1 MAISVYF
8 DGRLIKQLGTY
19 VKTDLSAVR
28 QINGTATGV
37 VALLGLAEGGI
48 PNKAY
53 RVLSYAEAA
62 AVFKGGPL
70 LDHIKA
76 AFLGGAGEIVA
87 VRAGNPTTAQVNIPV
102 SPDNTSSPPVTV
114 NWTFTSYEASSRSNS
129 IYVSFE
135 NTGESTSTNTSD
147 DYLLLS
153 IFQKHPDCSVTKETY
168 VFPRKFTDVQVLVK
182 RGDTLFF
189 VDRTL
194 INAAKASTNF
204 QTTLINLLK
213 TNLNQTDIV
222 QIFDA
227 SPTSPID
234 VPLGLVLYEILYGG
248 LFGFTRSRL
257 VTTSFGSVTD
267 LFSNTDLFVAAPP
280 TFYNGTTYLTYA
292 ALSASNIF
300 AKDNFSVDDILDTSV
315 NPNIL
320 PSYVFSLSGG
330 SNGDDGTGFYG
341 AAISNYTPIWNNA
354 LSALEEEEVNFVVP
368 AYRFLDTV
376 GYSARLNIFKTISAS
391 ILAHINLMSQ
401 VNIRKRRVGI
411 LGFPAPDKNT
421 ASALTSNDYL
431 RGGTSNASILNTS
444 ASLFGGTDRIQVIVS
459 PFYSTVFNDA
469 GKEELLGGEFLASF
483 VSGMHANREPQNS
496 VTFLPIAGLGL
507 KLLYDW
513 KYSEKDDLISNRIFF
528 VEKVK
533 NSFGAIQYRIHHN
546 PTTFTGPVTVGFQE
560 LVLRRIDDF
569 LTAFIYKNLEQQF
582 VGRPSKGQIT
592 ANEIKAFTETL
603 LSRVK
608 DKQIVNF
615 KDVTVTSN
623 EDKTV
628 YYVEFFYQPITEIKF
643 ILVTM
648 KVSFDLA

>member
-8 DGRLIKQLGTY
+8 DGRLIKQLGAY

-37 VALLGLAEGGI
+37 VALLGLAEGGL
-48 PNKAY
+48 PNTAY

-62 AVFKGGPL
+62 AIFKGGPL
-70 LDHIKA
+70 LDHVKA
-76 AFLGGAGEIVA
+76 AFLGGAGEVVA
-87 VRAGNPTTAQVNIPV
+87 VRVGNPTPATVSIPV
-102 SPDNTSSPPVTV
+102 SPDGTSSAIPW
-114 NWTFTSYEASSRSNS
+114 NFTSYEASARSNS

-135 NTGESTSTNTSD
+135 IDTEFTSSTSD
-147 DYLLLS
+147 DNLILS
-153 IFQKHPDCSVTKETY
+153 IFQKHPDCSITKETY

-182 RGDTLFF
+182 RGNTLFF
-189 VDRTL
+189 VDRSL
-194 INAAKASTNF
+194 INAAKASSNF

-227 SPTSPID
+227 SPSTPID

-248 LFGFTRSRL
+248 LFGFTKSRL
-257 VTTSFGSVTD
+257 VTTSFGSSSDLFSSTD
-267 LFSNTDLFVAAPP
+267 LFSTTASP
-280 TFYNGTTYLTYA
+280 FYNGTAYLDYTT
-292 ALSASNIF
+292 LSTTNVL
-300 AKDNFSVDDILDTSV
+300 AKTTFSVNDIVDTTI

-320 PSYVFSLSGG
+320 ASYVFSLSGG

-341 AAISNYTPIWNNA
+341 TALSTYVPVWNNA
-354 LSALEEEEVNFVVP
+354 LASLEEEEVNFIVP

-376 GYSARLNIFKTISAS
+376 GYSARLNFFKTVSAS
-391 ILAHINLMSQ
+391 VLAHINLMSQ

-421 ASALTSNDYL
+421 ASALTSGDYL
-431 RGGTSNASILNTS
+431 RGGTSNDSVLNVA
-444 ASLFGGTDRIQVIVS
+444 ASLFGGTDRIQAIVS

-483 VSGMHANREPQNS
+483 MAGMHANREPQNS

-513 KYSEKDDLISNRIFF
+513 KYAEKDDLISNRIFF
-528 VEKVK
+528 IEKVK

-546 PTTFTGPVTVGFQE
+546 PTAFTGPVTVGFQE
-560 LVLRRIDDF
+560 LILRRIDDF
-569 LTAFIYKNLEQQF
+569 LTAFVYKNLEQQF

-592 ANEIKAFTETL
+592 ANEIKAYTETL

-608 DKQIVNF
+608 DKQIAAF

-623 EDKTV
+623 EDKNV
-628 YYVEFFYQPITEIKF
+628 YYVELFYQPITEIKF